1 MFIIHMKVWRSGYK
15 IRKIL
20 RFGFVDS
27 LVTNLL
33 VVRNWVSKCH
43 LNGKL

>member
-20 RFGFVDS
+20 RFGFVYVDS

-33 VVRNWVSKCH
+33 VQNYLIGF
-43 LNGKL
+43 LNVI

>member
-1 MFIIHMKVWRSGYK
+1 MKVWRSGYK

-20 RFGFVDS
+20 RFGFVYVDS
-27 LVTNLL
+27 LVTNLQ
-33 VVRNWVSKCH
+33 NWVSKCH

>member
-20 RFGFVDS
+20 RFGFVYADS
-27 LVTNLL
+27 L
-33 VVRNWVSKCH
+33 NWVSKCH